1 MPGDLAEEPIGVRLI
16 AAPGVGTGE
25 IEEAAGEEA
34 CVLHTA
40 YEQQSIAQLDEHKG
54 MVVKSAPSSHVLQ
67 RLIQEWAG
75 LHSSPGQGIRC
86 SQGGGEQR
94 DVQPDV
100 GALAER

>member
-1 MPGDLAEEPIGVRLI
+1 V
-16 AAPGVGTGE
+16 
-25 IEEAAGEEA
+25 AGEDA
-34 CVLHTA
+34 RVLHTA
-40 YEQQSIAQLDEHKG
+40 YEEQSIAQLDEHKG